1 MIDNLQSGNNMETR
15 EQFHKQENFTDGFF
29 YCRKMN
35 YLNSLSVLTA
45 FLSVLLHC
53 QYASCDKEE
62 IKNYASID
70 DPFRMQ
76 KCNLLWNKA
85 RTKLSEKKL
94 ETLFSALKL
103 QDKNELTLKKLKS
116 EGGDKDGSKEN
127 EVRKKFNSIMISFG
141 LGGTQESVDNSDNN
155 EAASSKTLFRDKKLQ
170 RLWDKAEQVTNH
182 SLVFTDVNQ
191 SQLRTHYN

>member
-1 MIDNLQSGNNMETR
+1 
-15 EQFHKQENFTDGFF
+15 
-29 YCRKMN
+29 MN
-35 YLNSLSVLTA
+35 YLNSVSVLTA
-45 FLSVLLHC
+45 ILSVLLHC

-141 LGGTQESVDNSDNN
+141 LEGTPESVDKSDNN
-155 EAASSKTLFRDKKLQ
+155 EAAPSKTLFRDKKLQ